1 MTVPIFIIF
10 CFRFSS
16 VAGYNVNKLKGVSFF
31 DLIHAADIG
40 PVMKA
45 FKNCKLYI
53 KGGHKMNI
61 DKQNIRIVNASWPK
75 KYFIPNNW

>member
-53 KGGHKMNI
+53 KGGP
-61 DKQNIRIVNASWPK
+61 VNFFFSFLLAISPSNLHQ
-75 KYFIPNNW
+75 I